1 MLIISCH
8 SGIETINDL
17 NLADCVQLS
26 VLGEQFAVD
35 GMEMYGK
42 KALWRKLAPYIEP
55 NFTVPAFQNTGLFGN
70 TLTIDV
76 RKLSF
81 DLDFKGAI
89 QEAYGGSGQSCQL
102 ILADFIWMARGWLLR
117 DPIME
122 NLNTTHPLLG
132 SHVLATLTK
141 GPQSSF
147 VQANTQLMSTTNN
160 SAVALHTNRPRT
172 RLMGQGAFNPWR

>member
-1 MLIISCH
+1 M
-8 SGIETINDL
+8 
-17 NLADCVQLS
+17 
-26 VLGEQFAVD
+26 LGEQFAVD
-35 GMEMYGK
+35 GMEFYGK

-81 DLDFKGAI
+81 DLDFKGAV

-102 ILADFIWMARGWLLR
+102 LLADFIWMARGWLLH
-117 DPIME
+117 DPIIE
-122 NLNTTHPLLG
+122 NLNTAYPLLG

-141 GPQSSF
+141 GPQSAF
-147 VQANTQLMSTTNN
+147 VRADTQLMSTANN
-160 SAVALHTNRPRT
+160 SAGALSTNRPQA
-172 RLMGQGAFNPWR
+172 RLLGAPKQGSGGLFGPRRF